1 MRLAECKQQNK
12 IDINN
17 FSDCNKAHSSH
28 SIVSDDDINESQ
40 KNIVVDD
47 NESSDNSFDDVDSTE
62 KFNGNNQEE
71 ER

>member
-1 MRLAECKQQNK
+1 MRLAECKQQIK
-12 IDINN
+12 IDINK
-17 FSDCNKAHSSH
+17 FSECNKAHSIDSV
-28 SIVSDDDINESQ
+28 ISDDIIESQ
-40 KNIVVDD
+40 QNIVDD

>member
-1 MRLAECKQQNK
+1 MRLAECKQQIK
-12 IDINN
+12 IDINK
-17 FSDCNKAHSSH
+17 FSECNKAHSSH

-40 KNIVVDD
+40 QNIVDD